1 MDKTMS
7 QLDIAYQLIKE
18 EGRIFTF
25 KELWEKVSEV
35 KEFSD
40 EEKIDKVSR
49 FYTNLIIDPRF
60 VSLGDN
66 TWDLRENQ
74 TFDKIKL
81 DMNSVYSELE
91 EEANAAFQDDDENP
105 SSLEGSDEDNEDDDL
120 NEEDEKGEDDV
131 D

>member
-18 EGRIFTF
+18 EGHIFTF
-25 KELWEKVSEV
+25 KDLWEKVSEI
-35 KEFSD
+35 KEFNED
-40 EEKIDKVSR
+40 EKNEKVSR

-105 SSLEGSDEDNEDDDL
+105 SPIETTEDDNEDEDI
-120 NEEDEKGEDDV
+120 NEEENEKEDDI

>member
-7 QLDIAYQLIKE
+7 QLDIAYELIKE
-18 EGRIFTF
+18 EGHIFTF
-25 KELWEKVSEV
+25 KELWDKVSEI
-35 KEFSD
+35 KEFNED
-40 EEKIDKVSR
+40 DKTDKVSR

-91 EEANAAFQDDDENP
+91 EEANAAFEDDENP
-105 SSLEGSDEDNEDDDL
+105 LPIESNDDENEDDNL
-120 NEEDEKGEDDV
+120 NEEDNEKEDDI

>member
-7 QLDIAYQLIKE
+7 QLDIAYELIKE
-18 EGRIFTF
+18 EGHIFTF
-25 KELWEKVSEV
+25 KELWDKVSEI
-35 KEFSD
+35 KEFNED
-40 EEKIDKVSR
+40 DKTDKVSR

-91 EEANAAFQDDDENP
+91 EEANAAFEDDENP
-105 SSLEGSDEDNEDDDL
+105 LPIKSNDDENEDDNL
-120 NEEDEKGEDDV
+120 NEEDSEKEDDI

>member
-7 QLDIAYQLIKE
+7 QLDIAYELIKE
-18 EGRIFTF
+18 EGHIFTF
-25 KELWEKVSEV
+25 KELWDKVSEI
-35 KEFSD
+35 KEFNED
-40 EEKIDKVSR
+40 DKTDKVSR

-91 EEANAAFQDDDENP
+91 EEANAAFEDDENP
-105 SSLEGSDEDNEDDDL
+105 LPIESNDDENEDDNL
-120 NEEDEKGEDDV
+120 NEEDSEKEDDI

>member
-7 QLDIAYQLIKE
+7 QLDIAYELIKE

-25 KELWEKVSEV
+25 KELWDKVSEI
-35 KEFSD
+35 KEFNED
-40 EEKIDKVSR
+40 DKADKVSR

-91 EEANAAFQDDDENP
+91 EEANAAFEDEENPSPIGSNDDEN
-105 SSLEGSDEDNEDDDL
+105 EDEDL
-120 NEEDEKGEDDV
+120 NEEDSEKEDDI

>member
-1 MDKTMS
+1 MNKTLS
-7 QLDIAYQLIKE
+7 QLDIAYQLIKD

-35 KEFSD
+35 KEFNE

>member
-7 QLDIAYQLIKE
+7 QLDIAYELIKE
-18 EGRIFTF
+18 EGHIFTF
-25 KELWEKVSEV
+25 KELWDKVSEI
-35 KEFSD
+35 KEFNED
-40 EEKIDKVSR
+40 DKIDKVSR

-91 EEANAAFQDDDENP
+91 EEANAAFEDDENP
-105 SSLEGSDEDNEDDDL
+105 SPIESNDDENEDENL
-120 NEEDEKGEDDV
+120 SEEDSEKEDDI